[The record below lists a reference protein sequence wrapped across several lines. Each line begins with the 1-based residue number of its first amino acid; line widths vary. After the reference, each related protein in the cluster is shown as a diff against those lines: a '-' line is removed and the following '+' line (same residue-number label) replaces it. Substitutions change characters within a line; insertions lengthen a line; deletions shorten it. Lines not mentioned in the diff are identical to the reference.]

1 MSNKVLVV
9 KGHPLTSEES
19 YSMKGLDAFL
29 ETYEKVN
36 PQDTIEVLD
45 VFSDFIPE
53 VDQDIMVAWGALADG
68 SDFASLSSEQQKK
81 VARFNELT
89 EQFLAADKVVIVNP
103 LWNLFLP
110 ASLKAWIDTVMV
122 AGKTFRYT
130 ENGPEGLA
138 KGKKLLHLQ
147 ANGGVY
153 QLQDPAST
161 YVKSIFGFIGVE
173 DITQIEVEGHAYD
186 PANAENLKNEF
197 IQNVKTAAA
206 TF

>member
-1 MSNKVLVV
+1 MSNVLVV

-19 YSMKGLDAFL
+19 FSMKGYDAFL
-29 ETYEKVN
+29 ETYQATN

-45 VFSDFIPE
+45 VFSDFVPE
-53 VDQDIMVAWGALADG
+53 VDQDIMSAWGQLADG
-68 SDFASLSSEQQKK
+68 TDFTALSQAQQTK
-81 VARFNELT
+81 VSRFNELT
-89 EQFLAADKVVIVNP
+89 EQFMNADKVVIVNP

-197 IQNVKTAAA
+197 IANVQNAAA
-206 TF
+206 AF